1 MTALDVQMFLNESDH
16 KAVSWAAFLLVLALL
31 TLELI
36 HVGALAASFQIF
48 YLLISGT
55 FWTNIFH

>member
-55 FWTNIFH
+55 F